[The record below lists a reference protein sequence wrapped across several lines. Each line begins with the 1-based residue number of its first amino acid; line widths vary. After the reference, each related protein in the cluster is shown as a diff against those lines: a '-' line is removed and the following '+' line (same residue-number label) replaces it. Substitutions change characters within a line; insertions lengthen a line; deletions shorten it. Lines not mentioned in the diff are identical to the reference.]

1 VENENCASSNQ
12 TNNSYEYFLQKT
24 KEAHRMS
31 KFRLFI
37 ATSIDGY
44 IARED
49 GSIDWLDNIDHPKDV
64 DYGYSA
70 FMSEVDTI
78 IMGRKT
84 YEDVVGFDVDWPYA
98 DYTCY
103 VISSNKGLQISTPST
118 EVVSSISDIDV
129 QKMKQH
135 AKKDIWIVGGGVLIA
150 NFLNKGL
157 IDSML
162 ISIIPVV
169 LGNGRPL
176 FKEGK
181 ETMFK
186 LSSTESFESGV
197 VNLTYTK

>member
-1 VENENCASSNQ
+1 
-12 TNNSYEYFLQKT
+12 
-24 KEAHRMS
+24 MS
-31 KFRLFI
+31 QFKLFI

-49 GSIDWLDNIDHPKDV
+49 GSIDWLESIDHPKDV

-70 FMSEVDTI
+70 FMSGVDTI
-78 IMGRKT
+78 VMGRKT

-98 DYTCY
+98 DYKCY
-103 VISSNKGLQISTPST
+103 VVSSRNEVEISTPQT
-118 EVVSSISDIDV
+118 EIISGITDSDL

-150 NFLNKGL
+150 NFLNKGV

-162 ISIIPVV
+162 ISLIPVV

-176 FKEGK
+176 FKDGQ
-181 ETMFK
+181 ETVFK
-186 LSSTESFESGV
+186 LSETESFESGV